1 MGGLEADMKV
11 VDSEGK
17 DDSVSPRSGLE
28 EEKDDGDG
36 DGPCSLPSCIPTVT
50 NAADAAAVSS
60 TRGTGV
66 LVERKL
72 IRGYID
78 GCFDLM
84 HSGHFNAIRQAKQLC
99 DVLVVGVHT
108 DEVIRTCKAEPVIL
122 EEERYAILK
131 HLKWIDEIVYDV
143 PYTPDVETLERAN
156 ADFCIHGDDMPTNE
170 NGECA
175 YEPVRKAGKL
185 KIIKRTEGVST
196 TDIIGRILR
205 AGKSYNKD
213 HHQSLGTGTAES
225 STSEINLLSDSG
237 IQTLATVRRIAE
249 FSGFRVPT
257 KDDVVVYIDGDF
269 DPFNVSHASLL
280 EKAKE
285 LGTYLIVGIYDD
297 AVCRKL
303 YGPHSLLHNVCER
316 VLSVCACRY
325 VDDVIM
331 ASPYMISQDLLTTLN
346 ISYVVQGAHVKKLP
360 RIVTA
365 EEAETDNY
373 ALPKG
378 LGIYKEVESDFS
390 YLTKQC
396 IIDRVLENKEAYM
409 ARNWKRSLMEQD
421 YYKNKKSSH
430 EIGIM

>member
-1 MGGLEADMKV
+1 MKF
-11 VDSEGK
+11 DNDFQEGK
-17 DDSVSPRSGLE
+17 DDNSVDPSWTGHRV
-28 EEKDDGDG
+28 
-36 DGPCSLPSCIPTVT
+36 PSCMPMEK
-50 NAADAAAVSS
+50 NPDAAAAAVSS
-60 TRGTGV
+60 THGTTGV
-66 LVERKL
+66 HVERKL

-175 YEPVRKAGKL
+175 YDPVRKAGKL

-205 AGKSYNKD
+205 AGAS
-213 HHQSLGTGTAES
+213 HQQSLGTGTAES

-303 YGPHSLLHNVCER
+303 YGPNSLLHNVCER
-316 VLSVCACRY
+316 VLSVCACKH

-331 ASPYMISQDLLTTLN
+331 ASPYIISQDLLTTLN
-346 ISYVVQGAHVKKLP
+346 ISYVVQGAHVKKLS
-360 RIVTA
+360 RIVTG

-396 IIDRVLENKEAYM
+396 IIDRVLENKEAYV
-409 ARNWKRSLMEQD
+409 ARNCKRSLMEQD
-421 YYKNKKSSH
+421 YYKNKKSSP
-430 EIGIM
+430 EIG